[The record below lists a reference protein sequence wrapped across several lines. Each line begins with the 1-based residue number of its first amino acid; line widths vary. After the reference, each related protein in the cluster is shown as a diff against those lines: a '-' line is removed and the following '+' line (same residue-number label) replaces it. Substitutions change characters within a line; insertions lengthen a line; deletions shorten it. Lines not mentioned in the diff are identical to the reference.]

1 MDPQLQQHRARRL
14 QLRGRLRNVTKTFG
28 DPGQIGLTGR
38 GENELL
44 MQPLEQLHAEACL
57 QRFHLLPHG
66 GGRHVQLVRGQL
78 EAEMPRGSFECAQ
91 RVERGKGVGHRT
103 AV

>member
-14 QLRGRLRNVTKTFG
+14 QLRGRLRNVAKTFG

-57 QRFHLLPHG
+57 QRLHLLSHG
-66 GGRHVQLVRGQL
+66 GRCHVQLVRGQL
-78 EAEMPRGSFECAQ
+78 EAEMPRGSLKSAE
-91 RVERGKGVGHRT
+91 RVEWWKGVSHR
-103 AV
+103 ARV